1 MLQLCSISLGA
12 MALSLALFSSAH
24 GVTVYSESSSGDLS
38 NNGLSPTL
46 VTLAEGANDVIGTTG
61 RDATTNV
68 VDRDYFTVTVPS
80 QLRLVALIE
89 VGGTQAGGAQALGFI
104 AIQSGNQV
112 TLPTN
117 TATAAGLLGWTHY
130 GPSATDLDI
139 LPKIGVAANGSTGF
153 VPPLGPGNYAFWV
166 QDTTTGTFQ
175 YDFRLV
181 LARVPEPS
189 ALILMLAGLI
199 ALWPMC
205 GLRTRSR

>member
-1 MLQLCSISLGA
+1 MWQLCSRAFTAIV
-12 MALSLALFSSAH
+12 LSLAFLSSAH
-24 GVTVYSESSSGDLS
+24 AITIYSESATGDLS
-38 NNGLSPTL
+38 NNGLTPTVVTL
-46 VTLAEGANDVIGTTG
+46 VEGANDVIGTTG
-61 RDATTNV
+61 RDAVTTV

-80 QLRLVALIE
+80 HLRLVALIE
-89 VGGTQAGGAQALGFI
+89 VGGTQAGGPQALGFI

-130 GPSATDLDI
+130 GPTAADLDI
-139 LPKIGVAANGSTGF
+139 LPTIGVAANGSTGF
-153 VPPLGPGNYAFWV
+153 VPPLGPGNYAFWI

-189 ALILMLAGLI
+189 TMILVLAGLL
-199 ALWPMC
+199 ALWPIR
-205 GLRTRSR
+205 GLRHRDR